1 MRSPSMQAKEVSTIP
16 QWNGPGS
23 LPMRDPIGRWMHGV
37 SRSVE

>member
-1 MRSPSMQAKEVSTIP
+1 MRTPSMRAQKVSTNP
-16 QWNGPGS
+16 QLDGLGS